1 MALFNKEP
9 EKNVK
14 PQQNPQ
20 AAPVHPAP
28 LTPSSAEQK
37 VAPNAAAPRP
47 VAHSADARAY
57 LDSGSKISG
66 KLYFDAPARIDGHV
80 EGEIAAKESL
90 TVGESA
96 VITAQIKAASV
107 VVAGKVSGDITAT
120 HRIEIRPSAKVLGNL
135 TSPTLVIQEGAFFE
149 GTCAM
154 ELEPAREG
162 IAKVTV
168 LSKEDRVAAGQ
179 KA

>member
-14 PQQNPQ
+14 AQQNPQ
-20 AAPVHPAP
+20 VQPVHPAP
-28 LTPSSAEQK
+28 VPSPVPEQR
-37 VAPNAAAPRP
+37 AAQNATAQRPAAH
-47 VAHSADARAY
+47 ATDARAY

-80 EGEIAAKESL
+80 EGEISAKESL
-90 TVGESA
+90 TIGESA
-96 VITAQIKAASV
+96 VITAQIRASSV

-120 HRIEIRPSAKVLGNL
+120 NRIEIRPSAKVLGNL

-154 ELEPAREG
+154 ELEPAREER
-162 IAKVTV
+162 KVT
-168 LSKEDRVAAGQ
+168 LLAKEDRVAAGQ